1 MHVKNIIIHTFTE
14 KIVDI
19 TAACDILKY
28 MYVEKNKI
36 PTFTLRK

>member
-1 MHVKNIIIHTFTE
+1 MPVKNITIHTFT
-14 KIVDI
+14 KKLVDI

-36 PTFTLRK
+36 PTITLRK